1 MKKDHDLF
9 NKIRETVEQGLKN
22 LENDS
27 KIKLICKK
35 YNVDYDA
42 SIEELRK
49 SIYDEL
55 NQCVKNVKE
64 KTKNE
69 GHSIKERAFWNSDNK
84 KYDIFVIVPVYNATN
99 EQAEK

>member
-35 YNVDYDA
+35 YNV
-42 SIEELRK
+42 R
-49 SIYDEL
+49 
-55 NQCVKNVKE
+55 
-64 KTKNE
+64 
-69 GHSIKERAFWNSDNK
+69 
-84 KYDIFVIVPVYNATN
+84 
-99 EQAEK
+99 